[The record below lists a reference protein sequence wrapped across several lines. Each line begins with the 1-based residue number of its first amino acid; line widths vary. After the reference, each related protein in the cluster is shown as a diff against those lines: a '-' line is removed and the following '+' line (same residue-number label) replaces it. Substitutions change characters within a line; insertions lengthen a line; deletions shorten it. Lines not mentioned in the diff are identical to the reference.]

1 MIHSVTWT
9 VTAFVGARITVQST
23 RIRFKGRPIVRD
35 ADERYEIKPG
45 RWVVDSFV
53 RLPEQTEPGI
63 YAYEIEFDGTRVDFD
78 KRLTFVV
85 RAP

>member
-1 MIHSVTWT
+1 MYVMCP
-9 VTAFVGARITVQST
+9 ARATEVVAGRLMT
-23 RIRFKGRPIVRD
+23 RIRFKGNPIVQETD
-35 ADERYEIKPG
+35 ARYEIKPG

-53 RLPEQTEPGI
+53 RLPEQAEPGI
-63 YAYEIEFDGTRVDFD
+63 YAYEVEFDGNRIDFD